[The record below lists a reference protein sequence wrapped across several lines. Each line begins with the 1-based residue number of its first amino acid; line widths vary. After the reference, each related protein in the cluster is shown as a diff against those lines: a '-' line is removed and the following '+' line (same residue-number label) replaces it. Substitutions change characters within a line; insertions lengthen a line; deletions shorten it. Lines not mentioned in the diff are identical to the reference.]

1 MKKYAD
7 VDEFLAEATTWKS
20 VATRLRKVLVKL
32 DLEETI
38 KWGKPCYSHGGNNI
52 AIIQPF
58 KEFLALMFFKGA
70 LLDDPDE
77 LLEEQGENTR
87 SARRVC
93 FTKVADVTRLQAA
106 VGALVRSAIEVQEQ
120 GKTLPKRPAPVLAE
134 ELQSRLDGNARL
146 RAAFEKLTPG
156 RQREYNLFISGAKQS
171 KTREARVDK
180 HVDRILA
187 GKGMRDR

>member
-1 MKKYAD
+1 MKKHAD
-7 VDEFLAEATTWKS
+7 VDEFLADATTWKS
-20 VATRLRKVLVKL
+20 VATRLRKTLAKL
-32 DLEETI
+32 ELDEAI

-70 LLDDPDE
+70 LLDDPDG

-87 SARRVC
+87 SARRLC
-93 FTKVADVTRLQAA
+93 FTTVADVRRMEAA
-106 VGALVRSAIEVQEQ
+106 IVALVRSAIGVERE
-120 GKTLPKRPAPVLAE
+120 GKRLPERPELVLAE
-134 ELQSRLDGNARL
+134 ELQSRLDGDARL

-171 KTREARVDK
+171 KTRAARVDK
-180 HVDRILA
+180 HVERILS